1 MTERVMNTN
10 AFPEILFDLIT
21 TEKVKVNQVGE
32 MVQLMP
38 VKDGASREVSPPRRP
53 VSEFVGLLEG
63 KVWMSDDFD
72 EPLEEMREYME

>member
-1 MTERVMNTN
+1 MNTT

-21 TEKVKVNQVGE
+21 TEKVRVKEVGGE
-32 MVQLMP
+32 IRLMP
-38 VKDGASREVSPPRRP
+38 VKDGASREVSPPKRP

-72 EPLEEMREYME
+72 APLEEMGEYME